1 LMQNPFRNSV
11 FPEIKQLLEENGYDS
26 TVIMNDVFQKHEE
39 NLIKGEHYL
48 AYEWDNIFQHT
59 FQKHH
64 INFKV
69 NIEELV
75 LKYSVIPKV
84 YLLENNIIYI
94 LEQLIERGYSLAVIT
109 NGMYKYQFPVMKAL
123 GVDNL
128 FEAIITPQET
138 RYRKPHSIMGEKL
151 IKNEK
156 SYAQDADKIDHDI
169 VFANRVNAFP
179 VYINR
184 ELPEEFL
191 NDSPILRAKKVKYE
205 KRHTKKYLEK
215 LPSDIDLNAISSKE
229 FYSEGIISS

>member
-1 LMQNPFRNSV
+1 MKKWISFDLDGTLMQNPFRNSV

-109 NGMYKYQFPVMKAL
+109 NGK
-123 GVDNL
+123 
-128 FEAIITPQET
+128 I
-138 RYRKPHSIMGEKL
+138 
-151 IKNEK
+151 
-156 SYAQDADKIDHDI
+156 YAHVGDKIDHDI

-229 FYSEGIISS
+229 FYSEG